1 MNAET
6 RKILEML
13 EAGKITAEDAEK
25 LLSAIDSA
33 QDMGTNEQNGKRNRW
48 LRVRVF
54 ENDMENPKVKV
65 NLPLGLMKILMKF
78 GAKFSG
84 KIPQSVQEKLQ
95 EKGVNIDFDSIT
107 SEQLEEIFSSLNEE
121 GPLKLVEVDDENER
135 VEVYFE

>member
-13 EAGKITAEDAEK
+13 ETGKIDAEQAER

-33 QDMGTNEQNGKRNRW
+33 DDAKIGERNGKRNRW

-54 ENDMENPKVKV
+54 ENDMETPKVKV

-84 KIPQSVQEKLQ
+84 KIPQSVQDKLQ

-107 SEQLEEIFSSLNEE
+107 SDKLEEIFSSLSEE
-121 GPLKLVEVDDENER
+121 GPLKLVEVDDDNER